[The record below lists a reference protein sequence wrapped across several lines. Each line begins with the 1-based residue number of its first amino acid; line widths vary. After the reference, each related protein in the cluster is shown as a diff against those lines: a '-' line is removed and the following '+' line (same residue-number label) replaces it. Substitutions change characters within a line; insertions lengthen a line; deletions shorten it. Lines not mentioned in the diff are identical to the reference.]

1 MFECLPYRIFWDL
14 MRWFSN
20 YVLEKSLPA
29 SFRWLEF
36 FFHNHLESGKGRE
49 GKGFCYCCCC
59 SKNLSHFVGFKME
72 RTSLRFSQEGF
83 F

>member
-36 FFHNHLESGKGRE
+36 FFHNHLEAGKGRE
-49 GKGFCYCCCC
+49 GKG
-59 SKNLSHFVGFKME
+59 KGFAIVAAVP
-72 RTSLRFSQEGF
+72 RIFHIL
-83 F
+83 